1 MIVRSNYMMIIIVT
15 DVLFCARF
23 CHTWM
28 YITYE
33 LPIECTWILMIPM
46 TGRSPNSSNSP
57 LDSKFTS
64 LKLQPQ
70 LRFILQHQTRILTPY
85 IRREKKKNKHP
96 LDRII
101 LSSSSSSS
109 LSLHPLCSRWVT
121 HPLSRYFFRSHIPPT
136 FSPLISL
143 GFQQQNSDNEF
154 WSTY

>member
-1 MIVRSNYMMIIIVT
+1 MMTISQEGLGDLVMNGLLIVMVGDCSFKLDDDYYSIVT

-28 YITYE
+28 YITYK

-85 IRREKKKNKHP
+85 IRRKKKKQTPPWSHHP
-96 LDRII
+96 FLLI
-101 LSSSSSSS
+101 LILFIPPSTLLSLINASS
-109 LSLHPLCSRWVT
+109 LPL
-121 HPLSRYFFRSHIPPT
+121 L
-136 FSPLISL
+136 L
-143 GFQQQNSDNEF
+143 
-154 WSTY
+154 